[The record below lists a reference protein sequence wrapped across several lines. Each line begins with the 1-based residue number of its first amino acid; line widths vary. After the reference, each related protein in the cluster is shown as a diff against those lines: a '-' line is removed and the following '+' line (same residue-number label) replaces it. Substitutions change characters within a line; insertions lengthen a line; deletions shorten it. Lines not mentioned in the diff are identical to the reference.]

1 MANLIALRTLAP
13 IPSRGPGAQECIQQC
28 GPALICT
35 DHKVRLVPNR
45 VEGRLSLC
53 SMIRHAPFLRSAT
66 LERALFHQH
75 PYSLCSI
82 RLSLEV
88 GHPTARKQA
97 SSCRHGPTLLAFQ
110 SLGRCGL
117 VAAQCSSLI
126 WSDVPSCLPLKTASG
141 SWVLENPKLAC
152 AVPSGFSS
160 VGRALD

>member
-13 IPSRGPGAQECIQQC
+13 ILSRGPGAQGCIQQC

-66 LERALFHQH
+66 VERALFHQH
-75 PYSLCSI
+75 PCSLCSI
-82 RLSLEV
+82 RLSLAV
-88 GHPTARKQA
+88 GHFTARKQA
-97 SSCRHGPTLLAFQ
+97 SSCQHGPTLLTFQ
-110 SLGRCGL
+110 GLGRCAL

-126 WSDVPSCLPLKTASG
+126 WSDVPPVSRRRRQAAHN
-141 SWVLENPKLAC
+141 SWKIPNSQVPFQAALAQL
-152 AVPSGFSS
+152 GE
-160 VGRALD
+160 R